1 MTREYTPGTLAPMQ
15 THGFVYFNGAIVPAD
30 QAAIS
35 PYDVGLL
42 RGYAVFD
49 LLQTIG
55 GVPFQFTEHI
65 TRFRASATM
74 LGLEVP
80 ATDDEIAKITVELLR
95 LNECTEATVRYVLTG
110 GESPDGMHFDPST
123 PTFLIITHNIFKVP
137 AQYYATGA
145 KLITHEYRR
154 ELPEAKTTNYL
165 TWLRNHHKLDEAG
178 AIDVLYHADGFI
190 SEAATASFY
199 VVRNGRIYAPG
210 EGVLHGTVGELVLGG
225 LLAPEHALRREPVG
239 EERGRVGDG
248 HALLLEEAGEGAQQ
262 VVVRADRHPGE
273 DLEPGDVEHRVGEE
287 ALLGDRPEHHRL
299 RRAPGLERLDLALAD
314 AVAA

>member
-1 MTREYTPGTLAPMQ
+1 MQ
-15 THGFVYFNGAIVPAD
+15 NPGFVYLNGAIIPAE

-65 TRFRASATM
+65 TRFRASAEM

-80 ATDDEIAKITVELLR
+80 ATDDEIAEITVELLR

-123 PTFLIITHNIFKVP
+123 PTFLIITHEIFSVP
-137 AQYYATGA
+137 AQFYATGA

-165 TWLRNHHKLDEAG
+165 TWLRNHHALDAAG
-178 AIDVLYHADGFI
+178 AIDVLYHADGLV

-199 VVRNGRIYAPG
+199 IVRDGRIHAPAS
-210 EGVLHGTVGELVLGG
+210 GVLRGTVGELVLG
-225 LLAPEHALRREPVG
+225 LAALEYELVL
-239 EERGRVGDG
+239 GDVT
-248 HALLLEEAGEGAQQ
+248 LEEALSADEAFITSSVRGVVPVVHVDDHIIGDGTVGPVTTRLMEICRGAMKREG
-262 VVVRADRHPGE
+262 
-273 DLEPGDVEHRVGEE
+273 
-287 ALLGDRPEHHRL
+287 
-299 RRAPGLERLDLALAD
+299 
-314 AVAA
+314 

>member
-1 MTREYTPGTLAPMQ
+1 MQ
-15 THGFVYFNGAIVPAD
+15 THEFVYFNGAIMPAE

-65 TRFRASATM
+65 TRFRASAKM

-80 ATDDEIAKITVELLR
+80 ATDDEIAEITVELLR
-95 LNECTEATVRYVLTG
+95 LNQCTEATVRYVLTG

-123 PTFLIITHNIFKVP
+123 PTFLIITHTIFSVP

-178 AIDVLYHADGFI
+178 AIDVLYHADGFV

-199 VVRNGRIYAPG
+199 VVRDGCVCAPG
-210 EGVLHGTVGELVLGG
+210 EGVLHGTVGALVFDLAASEYELVLG
-225 LLAPEHALRREPVG
+225 PVTLEDAISA
-239 EERGRVGDG
+239 EEAFITSSVRGVVPITRIDDRVIGDG
-248 HALLLEEAGEGAQQ
+248 T
-262 VVVRADRHPGE
+262 
-273 DLEPGDVEHRVGEE
+273 VG
-287 ALLGDRPEHHRL
+287 PVTTRL
-299 RRAPGLERLDLALAD
+299 MEICRSAMKKTG
-314 AVAA
+314 

>member
-1 MTREYTPGTLAPMQ
+1 MQ
-15 THGFVYFNGAIVPAD
+15 NHRFAYFNGAIMPAE
-30 QAAIS
+30 QAAVS

-65 TRFRASATM
+65 TRLRASAKM

-80 ATDDEIAKITVELLR
+80 ATDDEIAEITVELLR

-123 PTFLIITHNIFKVP
+123 PTFLIITHNMFEVP
-137 AQYYATGA
+137 EQFYVTGA

-165 TWLRNHHKLDEAG
+165 TWLRNHHKLDAAG
-178 AIDVLYHADGFI
+178 AIDVLYHADGLV

-199 VVRNGRIYAPG
+199 VVRDGRICAPG
-210 EGVLHGTVGELVLGG
+210 EGVLRGTIGELVMGLTASEYELVLG
-225 LLAPEHALRREPVG
+225 PVT
-239 EERGRVGDG
+239 
-248 HALLLEEAGEGAQQ
+248 LEEAFGA
-262 VVVRADRHPGE
+262 
-273 DLEPGDVEHRVGEE
+273 EE
-287 ALLGDRPEHHRL
+287 AFITSSVRGVVPITRIDDSTIGDGTVGPVTTRL
-299 RRAPGLERLDLALAD
+299 MEICRAAMKKAD
-314 AVAA
+314 